1 MGMTMSGL
9 NPNGFPQPQSI
20 APAPAMGIMAM
31 MAAAAPQPAAL
42 SMGAAAQALPVV
54 DTVPA
59 GNSSL
64 ESGGGG
70 GSGRQRK
77 SSSPSVSLINI
88 GGGPSV
94 TTRGL
99 PKAEDLTTSNSV
111 MNASAAGVSSV
122 PSAVLAGTV
131 SSCKLSANDTLG
143 IAGQQSQQC
152 RRRSKTSINSTTN
165 APLLPSA
172 SGGGGH
178 PTVYKHAYIVKFL
191 DFGFRVFFQKFRR
204 F

>member
-70 GSGRQRK
+70 GSGHARRARGA
-77 SSSPSVSLINI
+77 PVS
-88 GGGPSV
+88 GH
-94 TTRGL
+94 
-99 PKAEDLTTSNSV
+99 
-111 MNASAAGVSSV
+111 AAPHV
-122 PSAVLAGTV
+122 P
-131 SSCKLSANDTLG
+131 
-143 IAGQQSQQC
+143 
-152 RRRSKTSINSTTN
+152 RSRCSIHTPT
-165 APLLPSA
+165 
-172 SGGGGH
+172 H
-178 PTVYKHAYIVKFL
+178 PCHIL
-191 DFGFRVFFQKFRR
+191 
-204 F
+204 

>member
-59 GNSSL
+59 GNTSL
-64 ESGGGG
+64 ESGGK
-70 GSGRQRK
+70 RK

-88 GGGPSV
+88 GGGAAQV
-94 TTRGL
+94 
-99 PKAEDLTTSNSV
+99 TTSNSV

-122 PSAVLAGTV
+122 PSAVLASA
-131 SSCKLSANDTLG
+131 SSRKLSANDTLG

-178 PTVYKHAYIVKFL
+178 PTV
-191 DFGFRVFFQKFRR
+191 
-204 F
+204 

>member
-1 MGMTMSGL
+1 MYTAQKILLGINGTVLCFFSVPILGSNPDPCIPELIIHKDLFFKIFSVGMGMTMSGL

-70 GSGRQRK
+70 GGGGGRQR
-77 SSSPSVSLINI
+77 
-88 GGGPSV
+88 
-94 TTRGL
+94 
-99 PKAEDLTTSNSV
+99 
-111 MNASAAGVSSV
+111 
-122 PSAVLAGTV
+122 
-131 SSCKLSANDTLG
+131 
-143 IAGQQSQQC
+143 
-152 RRRSKTSINSTTN
+152 
-165 APLLPSA
+165 
-172 SGGGGH
+172 
-178 PTVYKHAYIVKFL
+178 
-191 DFGFRVFFQKFRR
+191 
-204 F
+204 

>member
-64 ESGGGG
+64 ESGGK
-70 GSGRQRK
+70 RK

-88 GGGPSV
+88 GGGAAV
-94 TTRGL
+94 
-99 PKAEDLTTSNSV
+99 TTSNSV
-111 MNASAAGVSSV
+111 MNASATGVSSV
-122 PSAVLAGTV
+122 PSALY
-131 SSCKLSANDTLG
+131 TL
-143 IAGQQSQQC
+143 
-152 RRRSKTSINSTTN
+152 
-165 APLLPSA
+165 
-172 SGGGGH
+172 
-178 PTVYKHAYIVKFL
+178 
-191 DFGFRVFFQKFRR
+191 
-204 F
+204 

>member
-59 GNSSL
+59 GNTSL
-64 ESGGGG
+64 ESGGK
-70 GSGRQRK
+70 RK

-88 GGGPSV
+88 GGGASV

-122 PSAVLAGTV
+122 PSAVLAGPA
-131 SSCKLSANDTLG
+131 SSRKLSANDTLG

-178 PTVYKHAYIVKFL
+178 LTVYKHTYIVKIL